1 MPRDHR
7 REAME
12 ALDEM
17 LQRARAARR
26 QAYAPYSGFAV
37 GACVRSAGGNLYAGC
52 NVENAAYPEGLCA
65 EAAAIAA
72 MVGAGEREIAA
83 IAIVGGP
90 AGGAEVRCAPC
101 GGCRQKLH
109 EFVGPAAGADI
120 DVYLD
125 ADGGPVKLSALLV
138 QAFGPKDLGKR

>member
-1 MPRDHR
+1 MAD
-7 REAME
+7 
-12 ALDEM
+12 LDEI

-26 QAYAPYSGFAV
+26 HAYAPYSSFTV

-72 MVGAGEREIAA
+72 MIGAGEREIAA

-90 AGGAEVRCAPC
+90 AGRAESRCPPC

-109 EFVGPAAGADI
+109 EFVGPAADADI

-125 ADGGPVKLSALLV
+125 PDGEPVKLSALLV